1 MFIRVL
7 SHELRSFFRDK
18 MYTFLMI
25 YPIMMAV
32 VAYFLMPYLR
42 EQANMIASNIVTV
55 VFILLNSFMFG
66 AIIGFS
72 LLDDQDDQVL
82 LSLKIAPIN
91 VRYYVLIKLLISYIL
106 GVIATI
112 LIILAGRFYD
122 ALSFKDLLFITILTP
137 FQGPIFA
144 LLINAFANNKVEGFV
159 IMKMSGII
167 LLVPIAALFLT
178 NATEILIYFLPGFWT
193 ARIVSFSLL
202 PVDFLLPSTFI
213 YFFLGL
219 IVNGLVGLFFY
230 KLYIRRVNI

>member
-1 MFIRVL
+1 MFKRVL
-7 SHELRSFFRDK
+7 THELRSFFRDK
-18 MYTFLMI
+18 MYTFLMV
-25 YPIMMAV
+25 YPLIMAV

-42 EQANMIASNIVTV
+42 EEASIVASNIVTV

-106 GVIATI
+106 GMIATL
-112 LIILAGRFYD
+112 LIIFAGQFYD
-122 ALSFKDLLFITILTP
+122 AIPLSDLIYITILTP

-144 LLINAFANNKVEGFV
+144 LLINAFASNKVEGFV
-159 IMKMSGII
+159 IMKFSGLI

-178 NATEILIYFLPGFWT
+178 NATEILMYILPGFWT

-202 PVDFLLPSTFI
+202 PQDFLLVSTFM
-213 YFFLGL
+213 YFMLGL
-219 IVNGLVGLFFY
+219 IANGFIGLFFY
-230 KLYIRRVNI
+230 TLYIKRVHI